1 TVEVMRPRPLAETP
15 AGTLVPG
22 LETPGV
28 LGRLW
33 GLLAEEALLVA
44 STATFAAALVW
55 RLSGQ
60 VNQDAWLALVGGR
73 ELARHG
79 LPHHETLTLWGHGHA
94 WIDQQWLAQLA
105 LYGLYALGGLALLA
119 VAHAFLTTA
128 AYGAAVVGARRLGG
142 SSRSVLFFLPICFWL
157 LIGST

>member
-1 TVEVMRPRPLAETP
+1 MQPRPVAEAP

-22 LETPGV
+22 LETPGALARSWRV
-28 LGRLW
+28 LV
-33 GLLAEEALLVA
+33 EEALLVA

-73 ELARHG
+73 EIVRHG

-94 WIDQQWLAQLA
+94 WIDQHWLGQL
-105 LYGLYALGGLALLA
+105 
-119 VAHAFLTTA
+119 A
-128 AYGAAVVGARRLGG
+128 AYGL
-142 SSRSVLFFLPICFWL
+142 
-157 LIGST
+157 